1 MRQKFGGKNVTEQIT
16 DLERC
21 WFLSPPWG
29 QVIPPVE
36 VNLLEKVY
44 FKDNRRFGYCLG
56 VQWYGDCWNYV
67 IEIKD
72 DFIYATKHQIIGTEH
87 IQPSTLTKPAF
98 VLGERVMLCCC
109 DRGTKQR
116 LILGIE
122 LIEKSW
128 FYLVELALPTF
139 DQSLITTNRF
149 SLVREED
156 LVRVNI

>member
-1 MRQKFGGKNVTEQIT
+1 MTEQIT

-29 QVIPPVE
+29 NQILPLE
-36 VNLLEKVY
+36 VNLFEKVY
-44 FKDNRRFGYCLG
+44 LKTNRTFGYCCG
-56 VQWYGDCWNYV
+56 VQWYGDCWNYI
-67 IEIKD
+67 IEIKN
-72 DFIYATKHQIIGTEH
+72 DFNYATKHQIISTGN
-87 IQPSTLTKPAF
+87 IQTRILKKPSF
-98 VLGERVMLCCC
+98 VLGERVLLQFG

-128 FYLVELALPTF
+128 FYLVELTSPTF
-139 DQSLITTNRF
+139 EQPLITTNRF

-156 LVRVNI
+156 LVRVKV